1 MRNKR
6 KKDKVLRIFVVLII
20 LIIGI
25 YFGYNKLL
33 NNHNNISSDSKVNVD
48 DNNHS
53 TSISLIMAGDNLIN
67 DKLYNAAKKGDGS
80 YDFKSMYSYIKD
92 IVKNYDLAYYN
103 QETILGGSEIGVSSY
118 PAFNSP
124 YEVGDATIDTGFNL
138 VSLATNH
145 TLDRGE
151 KAIINSLNYWNNKS
165 NVLTSGSYLSNDDR
179 NKVNIKE
186 VNNITYT
193 MLNYTYGTNGIK
205 VPEGKEYLVNIWP
218 CTGNNP
224 DNDTKYQEY
233 KEVVKEDILRVRDK
247 VDLLIV
253 AMHFGV
259 EYTHVPTN
267 YQIDMAEF
275 LSSLGVD
282 IIIGTHPHVIMPIT
296 YINDTLVIYSLGN
309 FLSAQDTN
317 NDYNTTVG
325 LLSSIKITKNIDKDN
340 NSSIKLISK
349 ILEKHNILY
358 DSSNLGKDALDRIR
372 KGDKYD
378 LILLDEDM
386 PYLSWNVIMKKLKN
400 IKGFKIPVIILTK
413 NDGMNNIKEYKDVG
427 ITDYILKPID
437 KDYLMNKISKYLK

>member
-67 DKLYNAAKKGDGS
+67 DKLYNAAKKDDGS

-165 NVLTSGSYLSNDDR
+165 NILTSGSYLSNDDR

-233 KEVVKEDILRVRDK
+233 KEVVKKDILRVRDK

-340 NSSIKLISK
+340 NSSIKLSDLNNELIYTTNKDGYK
-349 ILEKHNILY
+349 IIPF
-358 DSSNLGKDALDRIR
+358 SNPDI
-372 KGDKYD
+372 
-378 LILLDEDM
+378 
-386 PYLSWNVIMKKLKN
+386 
-400 IKGFKIPVIILTK
+400 
-413 NDGMNNIKEYKDVG
+413 
-427 ITDYILKPID
+427 
-437 KDYLMNKISKYLK
+437 KDYLNDYERVYNKYANIVRSIDSSININSLS